1 MLFGDDGQFPGVLL
15 RLEALVTLA
24 DGLLVQ
30 PLAFREGVDV
40 FDHVLALVEELC
52 IAGQQAD
59 ELLTAYLLLPGRLAG
74 ETDDEL
80 HDVVI
85 VDERRVEQ
93 HELEIELPDGVVGV
107 WRLLLPGFELLGNIE
122 IDAPEGAQV
131 IFRQQFI
138 NGLAQFRIE
147 IGVLVEL
154 GTDALHFPEAVDE
167 GGAGLVTLEAGDFPG
182 PAVHALGLHE
192 VFELLHGFAQ
202 LFHYHGGRVHQP
214 DFPGPLARL
223 AGEQGDGI
231 VNGFPLVAE
240 VEDVSAGLGT
250 VQHAVGAREGLNQA
264 MVLEVPVHIKGVDVL
279 GIEAGEQHVH
289 HDGEIDLFV
298 VRQVAVGVFLVLD
311 AFLHVLI
318 VEIKGADI
326 EVDAVLPVVV
336 GHDGL
341 EGFFLPVRLLPVVG
355 LLLRQVFL

>member
-1 MLFGDDGQFPGVLL
+1 MRSSISSNSFWAPHLPAQPQGAEQFGQRIRVEDPTAQDTVDEALQGIRTETVLFGDDGQFPGVLL

-74 ETDDEL
+74 EAGDEF

-192 VFELLHGFAQ
+192 VSPGSRIK
-202 LFHYHGGRVHQP
+202 HY
-214 DFPGPLARL
+214 
-223 AGEQGDGI
+223 DG
-231 VNGFPLVAE
+231 L
-240 VEDVSAGLGT
+240 
-250 VQHAVGAREGLNQA
+250 
-264 MVLEVPVHIKGVDVL
+264 
-279 GIEAGEQHVH
+279 
-289 HDGEIDLFV
+289 
-298 VRQVAVGVFLVLD
+298 
-311 AFLHVLI
+311 
-318 VEIKGADI
+318 IKGAQEAYSEYLEKSKELDNLDNI
-326 EVDAVLPVVV
+326 VD
-336 GHDGL
+336 
-341 EGFFLPVRLLPVVG
+341 RI
-355 LLLRQVFL
+355 